1 MSHTITLRTTPAG
14 TVFSLG
20 DRTLGTALSMEGAAD
35 RFLPLGDGVF
45 RWVRRTQAP
54 VQQMM
59 LRFEAAWTP
68 EFTML
73 PACQY
78 DGNTCEA
85 IMDYEKIRRITNGE
99 SEEGAEHN
107 YYKGDRDEKTGQP
120 WRLAY
125 WNMSIPGA
133 TCSEG
138 MGLSAGLFLPPE
150 EDAASASLYA
160 QDGITRHEL
169 HWPEQMGPRI
179 PHKAEAENA
188 LHEPAG
194 IPGKV
199 RSGTGL
205 VWQEGYLLPMEPRQ
219 EFQAILVLGTADRPR
234 TGYRQTI
241 AAAWDLYRK
250 EPVPRYSQ
258 QELWDLGISFAKR
271 LYDEDDQ
278 GFKACC
284 FGLMYVDG
292 TWIPRPLYRYEMGW
306 CGQSLMNAVS
316 LLRHALTTGD
326 REAEQMGFATL
337 DSWLSREN
345 PTGLLP
351 THLEE
356 QEYTHYGR
364 RIADACNLG
373 GGAIQLFQ
381 AGQLAPML
389 GRDGSGYTRA
399 AIAICDFALR
409 VMEPSG
415 RIGKSWTEDDL
426 QPVLRDGTT
435 GAFLTMALCQGARC
449 TGRMD
454 YLEAARRSYDYY
466 YQEFCSQGF
475 TMGGAQDIFTID
487 KESAM
492 PLLKAGLS
500 LYRLTGEKDYLDK
513 AEDAAWYLATWQW
526 CYTRKLHPDST
537 LSKLGYDSFG
547 GTSVSIHGPG
557 QDPYALYYVHDL
569 YDLAELTGHRQWA
582 QRAHAAWC
590 NGMDGVSDGTM
601 VADGRLIPPGG
612 QHEARGLGGGFQGLY
627 QWLVAWPTAFRL
639 ELLRRTQSPLGDRPG
654 RTL

>member
-1 MSHTITLRTTPAG
+1 MSAITLRPTAEGTLFCLGETP
-14 TVFSLG
+14 LG
-20 DRTLGTALSMEGAAD
+20 LARAVPGGKD
-35 RFLPLGDGVF
+35 RFLPLGDGIY
-45 RWVRRTQAP
+45 RWIRTMEAP
-54 VQQMM
+54 TDVMT
-59 LRFEAAWTP
+59 LRFEAAWEP

-78 DGNTCEA
+78 DGNRCES

-107 YYKGDRDEKTGQP
+107 YYKFDRDEKTGQP
-120 WRLAY
+120 WKLAC
-125 WNMSIPGA
+125 WNMSVPGA

-138 MGLSAGLFLPPE
+138 GGFAAGLFLPPE
-150 EDAASASLYA
+150 EPAASASLYA
-160 QDGITRHEL
+160 QEGKTLHEL
-169 HWPEQMGPRI
+169 HWPEQMMPRV
-179 PHKAEAENA
+179 PHKPGRQEGVLN
-188 LHEPAG
+188 EPAG
-194 IPGKV
+194 IPGKI
-199 RSGTGL
+199 RSGKPV
-205 VWQEGYLLPMEPRQ
+205 VWEEGYTLPMEPKT
-219 EFQAILVLGTADRPR
+219 EFRAVLVLSRCSRPR
-234 TGYRQTI
+234 TGYRATM
-241 AAAWDLYRK
+241 AAAWELYRK
-250 EPVPRYSQ
+250 EPTAKFSD
-258 QELWDLGISFAKR
+258 QELWDLGIQFAKR

-278 GFKACC
+278 GFRACS

-292 TWIPRPLYRYEMGW
+292 AWVPRPMYRYEMGW
-306 CGQSLMNAVS
+306 CGQSIMNAVS
-316 LLRHALTTGD
+316 LLRHALMTGD
-326 REAEQMGFATL
+326 KEAEEMGFHTL

-356 QEYTHYGR
+356 QEYTQFGR
-364 RIADACNLG
+364 RIMDACNLG
-373 GGAIQLFQ
+373 GGAIQLFL
-381 AGQLAPML
+381 AGELAPML

-399 AIAICDFALR
+399 ARAICDFALK
-409 VMEPSG
+409 VMEPGG
-415 RIGKSWTEDDL
+415 RIGKSWTEDDHTPIL
-426 QPVLRDGTT
+426 KDGTT
-435 GAFLTMALCQGARC
+435 GAFLTMALC
-449 TGRMD
+449 
-454 YLEAARRSYDYY
+454 EAARRTGRLEYLEGAERSYRYY
-466 YQEFCSQGF
+466 YEEFMAQGF

-492 PLLKAGLS
+492 PLLKAGLT
-500 LYRLTGEKDYLDK
+500 LYHMTGDKGYIAK

-526 CYTRKLHPDST
+526 CYTRELHPEST
-537 LSKLGYDSFG
+537 LRKLGYDSYG

-569 YDLAELTGHRQWA
+569 YDLAELTGNSQWA

-639 ELLRRTQSPLGDRPG
+639 ELLRRTEAPLGDRVG
-654 RTL
+654 RKL